1 MARGWSNS
9 LAILPGAVVSL
20 LPTATCPAC
29 LGAAYAGLVSALG
42 VGFLFKQQVL
52 LPLIGVFPLIGLAG
66 AIVSWCRHYRSRPL
80 LLTFGGSL
88 LVALGRIIWAVP
100 TLAYAGALLLVI
112 ASVWNLWLR
121 KVPVRTELVQL
132 STR

>member
-9 LAILPGAVVSL
+9 LATLPGAVVSL

-29 LGAAYAGLVSALG
+29 LGAYAGLVSAFG

-52 LPLIGVFPLIGLAG
+52 LPLIAVLLIIGLAG
-66 AIVSWCRHYRSRPL
+66 AIVSRRRHHRSGPL

-88 LVALGRIIWAVP
+88 LVALGRIIWNAP
-100 TLAYAGALLLVI
+100 TLVYAGALLLVV

-121 KVPVRTELVQL
+121 KVPVRTQLVQL